1 VTRIRD
7 YSPWLEQ
14 AIAEAKASGLEP
26 EANEL
31 ERAAFAVFTTSSEVY
46 HEQGL
51 AIRRFLAATRGR
63 LPRATQAKLDACL
76 IEIDLVWPGWRK
88 LWALLR
94 RKPEPR

>member
-1 VTRIRD
+1 MTAVRD

-14 AIAEAKASGLEP
+14 AIAEAKAAGLEP
-26 EANEL
+26 HATEL
-31 ERAAFAVFTTSSEVY
+31 ERAVSAVFTTSSETY

-63 LPRATQAKLDACL
+63 LPRATKEKLDACL

-94 RKPEPR
+94 RKPEPS